1 MSSTLDLDPLWY
13 HSLLVHIFLVNH
25 LGFADSSIKVQ
36 WRTVWSRQI
45 TACDIFVSSHIYFEF
60 LFADSSDTIHSQALL
75 ALSAHLDTQLEHA
88 GKLLSRSS
96 NTAFSSTDILHSTN
110 PDSLHNSSL
119 DAFFFLVSLHSSIIE
134 SRLTDGVS
142 KYPRSSMSLCMSTRV
157 STAHCFSSHLCSPG
171 MYICV
176 SSQLS

>member
-119 DAFFFLVSLHSSIIE
+119 DAFFSGESTFVHHRISAYRWCLQVSSLLDVPLYVDSCFNGSLFLKPPL
-134 SRLTDGVS
+134 LTRYV
-142 KYPRSSMSLCMSTRV
+142 
-157 STAHCFSSHLCSPG
+157 HLC
-171 MYICV
+171 IITT
-176 SSQLS
+176 